1 MKRFGYLVLTAF
13 VLTSCVSETTESGG
27 SNQEPEPIVV
37 PDPVTTPVTC
47 DTLNCPHGCCDDK
60 CVDLRSDPQ
69 HCGRCDTKCTNYCL
83 NSQCMTSCSGEYARV
98 CSMKCVDLSINA
110 DNCGGC
116 DNKCGP
122 NMQCSDALCQCIP
135 GYSDCDGNAVNGCES
150 SVDSCS
156 CTNGETAACYWDDPA
171 TENIGICRSGVM
183 FCEDGEFSFCE
194 NWVGPGNEIPF
205 NGLDDDCDGV
215 VDELIDADG
224 DGYYFGLDD
233 CCDSSEQCG
242 AKEPEKI
249 NPGAHEVPGNGLDDN
264 CNGLIDEDTTVL
276 CSTKA
281 EVFTSNEALTS
292 EDAVLLAK
300 AMDICHSA
308 ASDGYGLISAQLLL
322 ADGSPLPA
330 RGDSKVCG
338 TSTLISPAEQAAVAT
353 DLGGIVRPIK
363 GTMAVLSSGKA
374 QGKENTGYR
383 DCSGTEVSAPA
394 EFLSAHNGVLPVSEA
409 CYDDSNPPSHKM
421 ANDSI
426 MLRLKLKA
434 PSNAKGFTFRFKF
447 FSKEYP
453 KFVCNNYNDFF
464 LALTDAQSSEIPLDR
479 NVSFDAKHNPVSV
492 NNAFFTE
499 CEKSACKNSK
509 GCSDCADGTD
519 ELKGYVADVNQAGAT
534 GWLKTSVPV
543 SAGEEFTLDLMIFDA
558 GDRGSKQNGWGH
570 QRDSLVLLD
579 NFEWNYDAT
588 SLITIIN

>member
-1 MKRFGYLVLTAF
+1 MKRFVYLFLMSVL
-13 VLTSCVSETTESGG
+13 LTSCAGESTDNG
-27 SNQEPEPIVV
+27 STQKPEPQ
-37 PDPVTTPVTC
+37 PQPEPQPVTC
-47 DTLNCPHGCCDDK
+47 ETLNCPHGCCDNK

-69 HCGRCDTKCTNYCL
+69 HCGRCDTQCANYCL
-83 NSQCMTSCSGEYARV
+83 NRQCKTSCTGENTRV
-98 CSMKCVDLSINA
+98 CAMQCVDLSTNS
-110 DNCGGC
+110 DNCGAC
-116 DNKCGP
+116 NVKCGP
-122 NMQCSDALCQCIP
+122 NMECSGGGCQCVA
-135 GYSDCDGNAVNGCES
+135 GYSDCDGNAVNGCETNT
-150 SVDSCS
+150 DSCT
-156 CTNGETAACYWDDPA
+156 CINGETAPCYWEDPA
-171 TENIGICRSGVM
+171 TENVGICKPGVM
-183 FCEDGEFSFCE
+183 VCEDGEFSFCE
-194 NWVGPGNEIPF
+194 NWIGPMAEIPF

-215 VDELIDADG
+215 VDELIDEDG
-224 DGYYFGLDD
+224 DSYYFGLDD
-233 CCDSSEQCG
+233 CCDSTVQCG

-249 NPGAHEVPGNGLDDN
+249 NPGAHEVPDNKLDDN

-281 EVFTSNEALTS
+281 EVFKSNQALTS
-292 EDAVLLAK
+292 DDAVLLAK
-300 AMDICHSA
+300 AMDICDD
-308 ASDGYGLISAQLLL
+308 ASVAGYGLVSAQLLL

-330 RGDSKVCG
+330 QGDSKVCG

-353 DLGGIVRPIK
+353 DLGGIVRPVK

-383 DCSGTEVSAPA
+383 DCSGTEVMAPA
-394 EFLSAHNGVLPVSEA
+394 AFLAAHEGVLPVSDV
-409 CYDDSNPPSHKM
+409 CYDASKPPSHKF
-421 ANDSI
+421 ANDSM

-453 KFVCNNYNDFF
+453 KYVCNNYNDFF
-464 LALTDAQSSEIPLDR
+464 LALTDAKSPDIPADR

-499 CEKSACKNSK
+499 CDKSACTSAK

-519 ELKGYVADVNQAGAT
+519 KLKGYVADVNQAGAT

-558 GDRGSKQNGWGH
+558 GDRGAKQNGWGH

-588 SLITIIN
+588 SLVTIIN